1 MNIVILNCF
10 DTWGDRVDLLY
21 RILKE
26 LGHSVKILCSD
37 YQHVNKKRKVGVEK
51 NYIYFSAEPYKR
63 NISISRLH
71 SHMQLSRD
79 MFAFVKRHIRT
90 IDLLWVLA
98 PPNSFIYQAGLLK
111 QQYPHICFIAD
122 LIDLWPE
129 TMPINLMKKNPI
141 FNIWMEIR
149 NNNLYYADYVITECN
164 LYKKI
169 LKATAGDIQAE
180 TLYLAREDK
189 GYNPCLNLP
198 EKEIALCYLGS
209 INNIIDINAIECI
222 IRDCTKKQPV
232 IFHIIGEGEKKN
244 LLIKT
249 AKNAGAKVIY
259 HGKVYDRLEKQQI
272 FDSCHYGL
280 NIMKSSVCVGLTMKS
295 IDYFEFGL
303 PLINN
308 IKGDTWDAVKTYDT
322 GINYNGK
329 FLDTG
334 NYNFSRRK
342 NARCFF
348 EAYLT
353 DTIFKAMISNIVLK
367 KMNQ

>member
-1 MNIVILNCF
+1 
-10 DTWGDRVDLLY
+10 
-21 RILKE
+21 
-26 LGHSVKILCSD
+26 
-37 YQHVNKKRKVGVEK
+37 
-51 NYIYFSAEPYKR
+51 
-63 NISISRLH
+63 
-71 SHMQLSRD
+71 
-79 MFAFVKRHIRT
+79 
-90 IDLLWVLA
+90 
-98 PPNSFIYQAGLLK
+98 
-111 QQYPHICFIAD
+111 
-122 LIDLWPE
+122 
-129 TMPINLMKKNPI
+129 MKKNPI

-280 NIMKSSVCVGLTMKS
+280 NPESVKLNC
-295 IDYFEFGL
+295 FE
-303 PLINN
+303 
-308 IKGDTWDAVKTYDT
+308 
-322 GINYNGK
+322 
-329 FLDTG
+329 
-334 NYNFSRRK
+334 R
-342 NARCFF
+342 
-348 EAYLT
+348 
-353 DTIFKAMISNIVLK
+353 
-367 KMNQ
+367 